1 MIELVQA
8 EVIEYLTAFIKRLQA
23 GDAQPFHAVFSDPP
37 YFLGSIVKRFGKKNA
52 KPAKHGKDGAFAR
65 QSKGFMGQSWDG
77 FESPQAFQDWCEQ
90 WGGLLIQACYPGAVG
105 IFYGGTRTV
114 HRLECGLENAGWE
127 IFDRGLYLYGSG
139 MPHSHNIERDFQIA
153 RRGWHGKSISNQ
165 AMLSMSLN
173 ERLELLHYERDFQGF
188 GSLLK
193 PSYEPLVF
201 ARAPRGKYTFAQCA
215 MQFGTGALNIDG
227 CRIRG
232 ADINRWPSNVTF
244 DESALCE
251 LSDSA
256 KRYYFSDKAQSWEKE
271 AGLDQ
276 FPLQD
281 GSIGDRRP
289 SGSMSQRVHKKEG
302 RPDTERRN
310 VHPTVKPLLQS
321 IYWATLLLPPSL
333 EVWRER
339 RLLVPFA
346 GTGSEAIGA
355 RFAGWD
361 AITAVEMEADYYA
374 IARARVAYW
383 NGFDSYEQA
392 KPAAQPEADFND
404 EKPLKKKPKK
414 KRAAKAP
421 ALTQLSFLED

>member
-37 YFLGSIVKRFGKKNA
+37 YFLGSIVKRFGKPGS

-65 QSKGFMGQSWDG
+65 QSKGFMQQVWDG
-77 FESPQAFQDWCEQ
+77 FDSPQHFQDWCEQ

-139 MPHSHNIERDFQIA
+139 MPHSHNV
-153 RRGWHGKSISNQ
+153 G
-165 AMLSMSLN
+165 LS
-173 ERLELLHYERDFQGF
+173 LEKVGYENAEQWQGF

-201 ARAPRGKYTFAQCA
+201 ARAPRGKYTFAECA

-256 KRYYFSDKAQSWEKE
+256 RRYYFSDKAQSWEKE

-321 IYWATLLLPPSL
+321 IYWATLLLPPAL

-361 AITAVEMEADYYA
+361 AITAVEMGAEYFE

-392 KPAAQPEADFND
+392 RPAAQPEAEFND

-414 KRAAKAP
+414 KRATKAP